1 MSRKSKYSFSGLN
14 QWLLG
19 TAFFAL
25 TALSDVRAD
34 VREVSGEFLFGPETS
49 ESKAC
54 EAAEQKA
61 KQEALRQVLGER
73 FSISEQ
79 LSCREGKAVTDNTDC
94 VYNTFLWSE
103 IDGDIK
109 QAQRVSGPFV
119 FESIGA
125 KRCVV
130 KMKVEVAKP
139 ELSADPGFDLQVRL
153 NAIRLKSGDDLSFL
167 ITPSAPMHLT
177 IFAWAPSSS
186 KDVVTRIFPNA
197 FDPDGHM
204 TSPEATSVPS
214 KAGGRS
220 YSFQASFPAG
230 LKQDYVDEY
239 LIFVATKR
247 PVAWLES
254 YEFDQFRARIR
265 EISPPDK
272 RVVKR
277 SYRIIN

>member
-1 MSRKSKYSFSGLN
+1 MDHIASHFPSSASRTGL
-14 QWLLG
+14 
-19 TAFFAL
+19 FFIGLAL
-25 TALSDVRAD
+25 AISHSVKAEVRDVA
-34 VREVSGEFLFGPETS
+34 GEFLFGPETS

-73 FSISEQ
+73 FSVSEQ
-79 LSCREGKAVTDNTDC
+79 LSCREGRASTDNIDC
-94 VYNTFLWSE
+94 VYNAFLWSE

-109 QAQRVSGPFV
+109 QAVRL
-119 FESIGA
+119 ESP
-125 KRCVV
+125 V
-130 KMKVEVAKP
+130 VEVAKP
-139 ELSADPGFDLQVRL
+139 EFAPDPGFDFQVLLRP
-153 NAIRLKSGDDLSFL
+153 IRLREGESLSFSVKP
-167 ITPSAPMHLT
+167 TAPMHLA
-177 IFAWAPSSS
+177 IFGWAPSHD
-186 KDVVTRIFPNA
+186 KKTVTRIFPNT
-197 FDPDGHM
+197 FDSDALLRAQEENPI
-204 TSPEATSVPS
+204 PS
-214 KAGGRS
+214 ELGARRYG
-220 YSFQASFPAG
+220 FQASFPVG